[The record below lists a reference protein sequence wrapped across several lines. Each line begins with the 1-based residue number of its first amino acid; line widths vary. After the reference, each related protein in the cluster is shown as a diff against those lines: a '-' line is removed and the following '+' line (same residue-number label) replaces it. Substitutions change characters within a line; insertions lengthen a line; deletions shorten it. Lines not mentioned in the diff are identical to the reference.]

1 LKGGEAFAKI
11 LQAEGIEFV
20 SVFPPTPITN
30 PCTAAGIRIIMTRH
44 ERSAIAIADAYTR
57 MSMGHKIGVATTMGS
72 AGIENASGALAQA
85 YDDLTPML
93 LVPGGG
99 EAGPLDKRSFDP
111 VRSYWY
117 LTKWAA
123 RIPNPDRLCETMRR
137 AFTYL
142 KNGRPSPVLLEFP
155 GSLENATLD
164 DSKFDYKPVP
174 RWKPAGNP
182 RDVEVAVKA
191 LLAAKNPLLLAGDGV
206 FYADACEELR
216 QFAELVQAPVM
227 TTMKGKSAFPENH
240 PLSVGSFG
248 RTPSRF
254 IQKADLILA
263 IGTSLTPGFPGM
275 SIPLP
280 PGKAVIQVSIDEMD
294 VNANYRIQHAIVGDA
309 KLVLQ
314 QLIDEAGKQR
324 GKRRRNDALAKETK
338 EQKESWLKEWMPYLT
353 SNEVPINPYRV
364 IWDLMQTVDRG
375 RTTITHDSGN
385 PRDQLC
391 HIWEATIPR
400 GYLGW
405 GHTSTLGF
413 SIPAMIG
420 ARLAYPDRLCVA
432 FLGDAAVGQQG
443 MDIETSVRNKLPILM
458 VVLNN
463 GGFGGYEKHHPS
475 TSKVL
480 PPEVQNYSKIA
491 DGLGAYSERVEK
503 PDDLIPAF
511 KRGIKS
517 VDGGKT
523 DVIEVI
529 SAIFPKYP
537 GFAYMP

>member
-1 LKGGEAFAKI
+1 MKGGEAFAKI
-11 LQAEGIEFV
+11 LQAEGTEFV

-30 PCTAAGIRIIMTRH
+30 PCSATGIPIVMARH

-57 MSMGHKIGVATTMGS
+57 MSMGRKNGVATTMGS

-99 EAGPLDKRSFDP
+99 HAPLDKRSFDP
-111 VRSYWY
+111 VKSYWY

-123 RIPNPDRLCETMRR
+123 RIPDADQLCDVMRR

-142 KNGRPSPVLLEFP
+142 KCGRPSPVLLEFP

-164 DSKFDYKPVP
+164 DSKFDYKPAQV
-174 RWKPAGNP
+174 WKPAGNP

-191 LLAAKNPLLLAGDGV
+191 LLAAKSPLILAGDGI
-206 FYADACEELR
+206 FYADACEELL
-216 QFAELVQAPVM
+216 QFAELVQVPVY
-227 TTMKGKSAFPENH
+227 TTMKGKSAFPENN
-240 PLSVGSFG
+240 PLALGAFG

-294 VNANYRIQHAIVGDA
+294 VNVNYPIQHAIIGDA
-309 KLVLQ
+309 KIVLQ
-314 QLIDEAGKQR
+314 QLIDEVGKQR
-324 GKRRRNDALAKETK
+324 GKRRRNSALVKEIA
-338 EQKESWLKEWMPYLT
+338 EQKEASRKDWMPYFT
-353 SNEVPINPYRV
+353 SNDVPINPYRV
-364 IWDLMQTVDRG
+364 IWDLMHTVDLK

-391 HIWEATIPR
+391 HTWEPIIPR

-420 ARLAYPDRLCVA
+420 AKLACPDRLCVA
-432 FLGDAAVGQQG
+432 LLGDASIGQQG

-463 GGFGGYEKHHPS
+463 SGFGGYERHHPS
-475 TSKVL
+475 TSKVS
-480 PPEVQNYSKIA
+480 PSTVQSYSKVA
-491 DGLGAYSERVEK
+491 EGLGAYSERIDK
-503 PDDLIPAF
+503 PDELVPAF

-517 VDGGKT
+517 VDSGKAAL
-523 DVIEVI
+523 IEVI
-529 SAIFPKYP
+529 STVFPKYP
-537 GFAYMP
+537 GFAYVP